1 MMDVNELADVMQDI
15 WATVVREI
23 ENLRQRA
30 SFRSWLFKIAHN
42 CKNSFLRKKM
52 RDREV
57 VGDSPPIPFGPPHE
71 WWTLS

>member
-1 MMDVNELADVMQDI
+1 MDVNELADVMQDI

-57 VGDSPPIPFGPPHE
+57 VGDSPPIPFGHPHE